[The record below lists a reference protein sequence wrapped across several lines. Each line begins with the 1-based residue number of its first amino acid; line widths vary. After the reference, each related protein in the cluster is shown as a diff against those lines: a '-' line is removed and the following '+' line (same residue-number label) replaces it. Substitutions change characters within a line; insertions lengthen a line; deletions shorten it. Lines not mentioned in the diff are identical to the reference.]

1 MFSIATRNARVPV
14 VIKKTRRMAKIDP
27 RDWSL
32 IERFMVPRE
41 PEKPNDLVVL
51 GILGMTCGIVMLSS
65 LALIY
70 QRFGA

>member
-14 VIKKTRRMAKIDP
+14 AIRNVRSMADIDP
-27 RDWSL
+27 RDWSFV
-32 IERFMVPRE
+32 ERFMVPRE

-51 GILGMTCGIVMLSS
+51 GILGATCGIVVLGS
-65 LALIY
+65 LALIL

>member
-1 MFSIATRNARVPV
+1 
-14 VIKKTRRMAKIDP
+14 MADVDP

-41 PEKPNDLVVL
+41 PEKPKDLVVL
-51 GILGMTCGIVMLSS
+51 GFLGMTCGIVMLSS
-65 LALIY
+65 LALID

>member
-1 MFSIATRNARVPV
+1 MFSIVTRNARVPAA
-14 VIKKTRRMAKIDP
+14 IRNARRMAEIDP

-51 GILGMTCGIVMLSS
+51 GILVMTSGAVMLSS

-70 QRFGA
+70 QRLGA

>member
-14 VIKKTRRMAKIDP
+14 AIRNARRMADVDP
-27 RDWSL
+27 RNWSL